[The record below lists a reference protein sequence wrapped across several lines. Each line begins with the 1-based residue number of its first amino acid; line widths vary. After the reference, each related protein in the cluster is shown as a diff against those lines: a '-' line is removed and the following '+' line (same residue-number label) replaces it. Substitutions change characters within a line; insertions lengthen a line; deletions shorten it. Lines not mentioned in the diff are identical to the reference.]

1 MKKIFYK
8 IFLTFLICSYVP
20 LMGIFIFQ
28 YWYTTSYMEKLKT
41 KDLVNQLNHVKIED
55 LKKENIYDSR
65 NHTYISYLN
74 VGNPSKKSLYFK
86 LFNKLENN
94 KAISNIGIGN
104 VKVVKLRLS
113 SISNHI
119 YAVKRISNDEAVT
132 GVVEVIKPDIV
143 LDLILK
149 FYKGYSFFAIPIIF
163 LLTYILSKRFSN
175 PIETLETI
183 SNNMVNQDFTKSIQI
198 ESKTELNTLAQN
210 MNKMGESLKQK
221 ISQLNAVNE
230 KLKQEL
236 IEKQKLLDEK
246 QKLLDE
252 KQKLL
257 DGKITFMRAISH
269 ELKTP
274 VAIINGYIEALQDG
288 LIPNEDIEKTYNLIY
303 NEGLSM
309 DKLVKNINS
318 YLKSTDYAAVELVEE
333 KLDVKSIIEQD
344 IDRYRLDIRQKEINL
359 KCDIEKTEVVIDK
372 KCLKTILNNL
382 LTNALTYVDERKI
395 IEITLKNGVL
405 QVANSCETI
414 SDETLEKIFNPFF
427 KGDFSRQRKYG
438 GTGLGLSIVKNLL
451 DFLKLQ
457 YSFTFDKDRKFAV
470 FTVKF
475 K

>member
-1 MKKIFYK
+1 
-8 IFLTFLICSYVP
+8 
-20 LMGIFIFQ
+20 
-28 YWYTTSYMEKLKT
+28 
-41 KDLVNQLNHVKIED
+41 
-55 LKKENIYDSR
+55 
-65 NHTYISYLN
+65 
-74 VGNPSKKSLYFK
+74 
-86 LFNKLENN
+86 
-94 KAISNIGIGN
+94 
-104 VKVVKLRLS
+104 
-113 SISNHI
+113 
-119 YAVKRISNDEAVT
+119 
-132 GVVEVIKPDIV
+132 
-143 LDLILK
+143 
-149 FYKGYSFFAIPIIF
+149 
-163 LLTYILSKRFSN
+163 
-175 PIETLETI
+175 
-183 SNNMVNQDFTKSIQI
+183 MVNQDFTKSIQI

-288 LIPNEDIEKTYNLIY
+288 LIPNEDIEKTYNFIY

-470 FTVKF
+470 FTIKF